1 MLNTTCACMLAPVV
15 LRGTGQ
21 TRFQRSEESEISH
34 GKCILFFCCEYP
46 DTWGKFVILRLLFA
60 YPAVDVMSGCYGCYS

>member
-21 TRFQRSEESEISH
+21 TRFQRSEESELSH
-34 GKCILFFCCEYP
+34 SKCISFF
-46 DTWGKFVILRLLFA
+46 FA
-60 YPAVDVMSGCYGCYS
+60 ASFQTRGVSLSF